1 MQSAAYI
8 DITKTALVPKSS
20 NPNRNQNSSP
30 YTIDADARV
39 CTTKTL
45 STILTGCLQVIKDK
59 RMAYC
64 NVIYKTTGVNQMW
77 ILKNSK
83 ELLEK
88 FDLAKFSKAKCIST
102 WDFSTLYTSIPHRAH
117 RQLKKQLFAPIRNTM
132 SKSKYSVMNYRSNKC
147 FLGSK
152 SYDSYMSFT
161 CDDLCD
167 MLSFLINNIYVIFG
181 DTIMRQVIG
190 IPMGTD
196 CAPLLADLFLHSYEA
211 KFLSDLIKD
220 KKTRHVARIFN
231 RTDRYID
238 DLFSA
243 DNDKFGE
250 YVPKI
255 YPKELVLKKTNE
267 DPKEAE
273 YLDLLININVN
284 DELTTKLYD
293 KRDAFGFDI
302 VNFPYL
308 DSNIPSGP
316 AYGVYVSQLVR
327 YSRACCNYG
336 DFSFRHSLLIKRL
349 LNQGYKR
356 DKLSKYFLKFY
367 NKYSKDMNK
376 YNKDNVSILVD
387 VGLQ

>member
-1 MQSAAYI
+1 MAWSPTY
-8 DITKTALVPKSS
+8 LVRPKY
-20 NPNRNQNSSP
+20 P
-30 YTIDADARV
+30 Y
-39 CTTKTL
+39 
-45 STILTGCLQVIKDK
+45 
-59 RMAYC
+59 
-64 NVIYKTTGVNQMW
+64 
-77 ILKNSK
+77 
-83 ELLEK
+83 
-88 FDLAKFSKAKCIST
+88 
-102 WDFSTLYTSIPHRAH
+102 
-117 RQLKKQLFAPIRNTM
+117 
-132 SKSKYSVMNYRSNKC
+132 
-147 FLGSK
+147 
-152 SYDSYMSFT
+152 
-161 CDDLCD
+161 
-167 MLSFLINNIYVIFG
+167 
-181 DTIMRQVIG
+181 
-190 IPMGTD
+190 
-196 CAPLLADLFLHSYEA
+196 
-211 KFLSDLIKD
+211 
-220 KKTRHVARIFN
+220 

-308 DSNIPSGP
+308 DSNIPTGP

-336 DFSFRHSLLIKRL
+336 DFNFRHSLLIKRL

-356 DKLSKYFLKFY
+356 ANCLNTF
-367 NKYSKDMNK
+367 
-376 YNKDNVSILVD
+376 
-387 VGLQ
+387 